1 MEYAIQLL
9 VPLLLGLWGGQALAQ
24 WLTAHGGARYDWI
37 TIVGCLLGFGMGLA
51 MMYQRLVVYGAKS
64 AKPAKALGDDALKE
78 VPSSEESHH
87 GDS

>member
-24 WLTAHGGARYDWI
+24 WLSLHAGGGRYDWL
-37 TIVGCLLGFGMGLA
+37 TIGGCLLGFGMGLA

-64 AKPAKALGDDALKE
+64 AKPHDNEILKE
-78 VPSSEESHH
+78 VSSAESRH
-87 GDS
+87 GDL